1 MKALKFFLFLFITN
15 LYSQNILSLKDR
27 AKVID
32 KIQEDRIEKLLPV
45 IMQNHDI
52 DMWVLITREYNE
64 DPIIKTFLPSTWLNV
79 RRRRILVLSINENKE
94 METVA
99 ISRYDFGKIFKSI
112 WNKEKQPN
120 QWKALSDYIIKKNPK
135 KIGINISANYALA
148 DGFS

>member
-79 RRRRILVLSINENKE
+79 RRRIILVLSINENKE